1 MRCLFLSPQNRQW
14 MGTMT
19 NQYNGLTAA
28 RRLNSETAKG
38 PGPGDLV
45 VNVIFTDPQG
55 TALALETAG
64 SLACSLG
71 ASIQLLA
78 AHPVPY
84 RLPLDEP
91 QVSVRFAERLLSD
104 LVAGL
109 DQDGFETSARLYL
122 CRNRH
127 ETLMQILRPNS
138 LVVIGGRRRWWPTT
152 ASRMARA
159 LRSKGHQVVFIASGV
174 ELRRNCDE
182 NKSSGP
188 AGR

>member
-19 NQYNGLTAA
+19 NQYKGLTAA
-28 RRLNSETAKG
+28 RRVNSETAEG
-38 PGPGDLV
+38 PGPRDLV
-45 VNVIFTDPQG
+45 VNVIFTDPEG

-64 SLACSLG
+64 SLAGSLG

-78 AHPVPY
+78 AQAVPY

-104 LVAGL
+104 LVDGL
-109 DQDGFETSARLYL
+109 DQDAFETSARLYL
-122 CRNRH
+122 CRNRL
-127 ETLMQILRPNS
+127 ETLMRVLRPNS
-138 LVVIGGRRRWWPTT
+138 LVVIGGRKRWWPTA

-159 LRSKGHQVVFIASGV
+159 LRSKGHQVVFIDLRSRTAS
-174 ELRRNCDE
+174 E
-182 NKSSGP
+182 P
-188 AGR
+188 Q